1 MQFKIYFPLLFLTL
15 FCSVTI
21 LGQSSKRQ
29 VLEARRTQIQ
39 KDIIYINALLSNTK
53 RKESN
58 LLSEVKDLKDKI
70 KTREELISEI
80 KTKKSFLC
88 VGLDPDIDKIPKSKI
103 NPIYFTLVFN
113 YQLWFY
119 KVSLYSY

>member
-58 LLSEVKDLKDKI
+58 LLSEVKDLKDKAEPTPEE
-70 KTREELISEI
+70 KAKFEAETGLRPYAPTR
-80 KTKKSFLC
+80 TPDYA
-88 VGLDPDIDKIPKSKI
+88 DPDST
-103 NPIYFTLVFN
+103 IYKLTSLVLFGLSIAGRQ
-113 YQLWFY
+113 Y
-119 KVSLYSY
+119 V